1 MRLHTGEKPF
11 QCDICGAKFARQC
24 NKRRHMIS
32 HTGKVSVYLCFY
44 MSYLIPIH
52 MKLEEL
58 ILCQGHYINISIF
71 MVCTEGI

>member
-58 ILCQGHYINISIF
+58 ILCQGYYINISIF